1 MKTNFAVA
9 AMLAVALGGSAV
21 VRAQQTTNS
30 SSTPSATPAQPPPVV
45 VKKEPVPSL
54 DKYPLTEAVRALES
68 GDSAKNTPD
77 KHAPAVPALSRS
89 AAPPRRR
96 QKFLVRL
103 TRRVTWR

>member
-9 AMLAVALGGSAV
+9 AVLALSLGGSGV
-21 VRAQQTTNS
+21 MRAQQTLNS
-30 SSTPSATPAQPPPVV
+30 SSTPGPTPAQPPPVV

-68 GDSAKNTPD
+68 GDAKKNTAD

-89 AAPPRRR
+89 AAPPGV
-96 QKFLVRL
+96 VRSSSF
-103 TRRVTWR
+103 V